1 MTGKIFKHN
10 LKVYMQ
16 SVMNANSRGWFY
28 VISWNGENPHPKID
42 KYMLDEAQRKIKK
55 FKEKSP

>member
-16 SVMNANSRGWFY
+16 SVMNAMNKGGYY
-28 VISWNGENPHPKID
+28 VTSWMGESPYPKID
-42 KYMLDEAQRKIKK
+42 KYMLDEAQRRLKK
-55 FKEKSP
+55 YNTTKK